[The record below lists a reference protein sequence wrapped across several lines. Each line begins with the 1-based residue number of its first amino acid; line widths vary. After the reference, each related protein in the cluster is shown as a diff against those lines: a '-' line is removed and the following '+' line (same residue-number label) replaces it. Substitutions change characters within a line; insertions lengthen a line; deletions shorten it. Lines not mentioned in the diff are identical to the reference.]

1 MMIERIR
8 REHGYMT
15 RLLVILRSKLEALQA
30 EESVNYSLI
39 KEVVDYLS
47 THSEAVHHPKEDIIY
62 HYYIEKYGNDDS
74 MVNLEREHQELADK
88 THDFL
93 NIIEMILHDAIV
105 PQDLFIK
112 QLEDF
117 IVTQK
122 LHLDVE
128 EQSVL
133 PKIIET
139 FTVNDWRKVESQWN
153 KSDADP
159 LFGDTIADRYKQ
171 LAKLVR
177 ENSLE
182 CH

>member
-15 RLLVILRSKLEALQA
+15 RLLVILRSKLEALRA

-62 HYYIEKYGNDDS
+62 HYYIDKYGVDDS
-74 MVNLEREHQELADK
+74 MVNLAREHLELADK

-93 NIIEMILHDAIV
+93 NIVEMILQDAIV
-105 PQDLFIK
+105 PQDVFMA

-117 IVTQK
+117 IVAQK
-122 LHLDVE
+122 QHLDIE
-128 EQSVL
+128 ERSVL

-139 FTVNDWRKVESQWN
+139 FTVNDWRNVESQW
-153 KSDADP
+153 SESESDP

-177 ENSLE
+177 ENALE